1 MNSLF
6 SKRVHH
12 REMFHDIESFSN
24 TDTNLIFSVRGVPGV
39 NKFVENRLYKQ
50 DIRTASELL
59 SIYQQYSRL
68 YGNNKKCAYAVGRY
82 MDRIGIMEPR
92 SSVIVDAL
100 RAREQVISGNLMIK
114 PHFIIDKYF

>member
-39 NKFVENRLYKQ
+39 NKFVENILYKQ

-68 YGNNKKCAYAVGRY
+68 YGNNKKCAYVVGRY

>member
-1 MNSLF
+1 
-6 SKRVHH
+6 
-12 REMFHDIESFSN
+12 MFHDIESFSN

-39 NKFVENRLYKQ
+39 NKFVENILYKQ

-59 SIYQQYSRL
+59 SIYQQYCRL
-68 YGNNKKCAYAVGRY
+68 YGNNKKCAYVVGRY

>member
-68 YGNNKKCAYAVGRY
+68 YGNNKKCAYVVGRY

>member
-1 MNSLF
+1 
-6 SKRVHH
+6 
-12 REMFHDIESFSN
+12 MFHDIESFSN

-39 NKFVENRLYKQ
+39 NKFVENILYKQ

-68 YGNNKKCAYAVGRY
+68 YGNNKKCAYVVGRY